1 MLFQVSTGYNRLDQ
15 VMSGMFKLG
24 QVTSG

>member
-1 MLFQVSTGYNRLDQ
+1 
-15 VMSGMFKLG
+15 MSGMFKLG